1 MLEIYRSSDIGD
13 IILKL
18 YNWTVCIHSLSQS
31 VSQQGKNGDASN
43 RLCHPPPPF
52 GRTQMDF
59 HFTCN
64 WAQVTTNW
72 KLSMDH
78 RCVSAPVL
86 FRRLS
91 NCLTIYT
98 YTAGGQTY
106 RWSNEHCGFNSILL
120 SVFVCKWSWEFSF
133 KATKTKVPLTVA
145 ALVWRHIYHVANR

>member
-64 WAQVTTNW
+64 WAQVTTNC

-98 YTAGGQTY
+98 YWRRVAKHIVGQMNIADSIQFSCPFLFVSD
-106 RWSNEHCGFNSILL
+106 RENSLL
-120 SVFVCKWSWEFSF
+120 KQQKLKS
-133 KATKTKVPLTVA
+133 LTVA